1 MLREPVVAGQFYP
14 ASANLLKKEIAGY
27 IDEGAEKTKAVGA
40 VVPHAGYI
48 YSGETAGAV
57 YSRLVLPATVI
68 LIGPNHTGH
77 GEDYS
82 IQVEGSWRMP
92 FGEVQIDSVLARE
105 ILESSRYFVKDDAA
119 HEQEHSIEVQ
129 IPFLQY
135 LREDIK
141 IVPIIL
147 SHAGVDVCKN
157 LGKAVAAAI
166 SCKRQD
172 TLVIASSDMTHYESA
187 SQAKEKD
194 EKAIHAIVNLD
205 EEELI
210 NCIGKFHISMCGYVP
225 SAVMLA
231 ACKKLGAKKAELVKY
246 TNSGE
251 KSGDS
256 SQVVGYAG
264 IIITN

>member
-1 MLREPVVAGQFYP
+1 MIREPVVAGQFYP
-14 ASANLLKKEIAGY
+14 ASADLLRKEIAGY
-27 IDEGAEKTKAVGA
+27 IDEGAEKAKVFGA

-57 YSRLVLPATVI
+57 YSRLVLPATVV
-68 LIGPNHTGH
+68 LVGPNHTGH

-92 FGEVQIDSVLARE
+92 FGEVQIDSVLAKK
-105 ILESSRYFVKDDAA
+105 ILQASNHFVEDDAA

-147 SHAGVDVCKN
+147 SHAGVDVCQN
-157 LGKAVAAAI
+157 LGKAVASAI
-166 SCKRQD
+166 SDREQGA
-172 TLVIASSDMTHYESA
+172 LVIASSDMTHYESA
-187 SQAKEKD
+187 DKAKEKD
-194 EKAIHAIVNLD
+194 GKAIEKIVNLD

-210 NCIGKFHISMCGYVP
+210 SCIRKFHISMCGYIP
-225 SAVMLA
+225 SAVMLV
-231 ACKKLGAKKAELVKY
+231 ACKELGAKKAELVKY
-246 TNSGE
+246 TNSGGR
-251 KSGDS
+251 SGDY

>member
-14 ASANLLKKEIAGY
+14 ASADLLRKEIAGY
-27 IDEGAEKTKAVGA
+27 IDEGAEKAKAFGA

-57 YSRLVLPATVI
+57 YSRLILPATVV

-92 FGEVQIDSVLARE
+92 FGEVQIDSVLAKE
-105 ILESSRYFVKDDAA
+105 ILEASDYFVEDDTA
-119 HEQEHSIEVQ
+119 HEYEHSIEVQ

-147 SHAGVDVCKN
+147 SHAGVDVCRN
-157 LGKAVAAAI
+157 LGKAIAAAI
-166 SCKRQD
+166 FGKEQD
-172 TLVIASSDMTHYESA
+172 ALVIASSDMTHYESA
-187 SQAKEKD
+187 DEAKEKD
-194 EKAIHAIVNLD
+194 KKAIQKIVNLD
-205 EEELI
+205 EEGLI
-210 NCIGKFHISMCGYVP
+210 SCTEKFHISMCGYIP

-231 ACKKLGAKKAELVKY
+231 ACKELGAKKAELVKY

-251 KSGDS
+251 KSGDYN
-256 SQVVGYAG
+256 QVVGYAG
-264 IIITN
+264 MIVI

>member
-14 ASANLLKKEIAGY
+14 ASADILKKEIAVY
-27 IDEGAEKTKAVGA
+27 VDEGAEKTKAFGA

-57 YSRLVLPATVI
+57 YSRLMLPATVV

-77 GEDYS
+77 GENYS

-92 FGEVQIDSVLARE
+92 FGEVQIDSVLAKE
-105 ILESSRYFVKDDAA
+105 ILQASNHFVEDDAA

-147 SHAGVDVCKN
+147 SHAGVDVCQS
-157 LGKAVAAAI
+157 LGKAVASAI
-166 SCKRQD
+166 SGREQG

-187 SQAKEKD
+187 DKAKEKD
-194 EKAIHAIVNLD
+194 GKAIEKIVNLD

-210 NCIGKFHISMCGYVP
+210 SCIRKFHISMCGYIP
-225 SAVMLA
+225 SAVMLV
-231 ACKKLGAKKAELVKY
+231 ACKELGAKKAELVKY

-251 KSGDS
+251 RSGDY

-264 IIITN
+264 IIIR